1 MKIIALMALIIIIIG
16 IFERKKHNKN
26 LNHIPSI
33 IHVNG
38 IRGKSSTTRLISAAL
53 RAGGLKV
60 LAKTTGSAARIIY
73 PDQSEKEIIRH
84 GPPSI
89 SEQKK
94 IVQLAVEE
102 EVDVL
107 VIECMAVSPEIQ
119 WSSENLFLNA
129 DYMIITNVRNDHLDK
144 MGNNLLEIAETIS
157 LSLPYN
163 SNVISSEKKLAS
175 FIKEKSEMRNN
186 QYSSTNNIT
195 ISKEELQLFE
205 KEVFADNIACA
216 IKTAQYFNIDRKTA
230 LKGMFSVTEDPG
242 SLKYYLLKEKNR
254 NIIFINAFAAN
265 DRDSTEIIWNR
276 VSKNFD
282 NLPVENASIY
292 ALINHR
298 SDRGFRLKE
307 FAEFLTKKNRF
318 NAYLLSGAL
327 KFRQRRLLK
336 KNLNSQKNILNLNL
350 SIFVLNKFNKL
361 SNYFNNLESNKDL
374 IIFGCGNIHGDAEII
389 SKFFAESGVEIKC

>member
-26 LNHIPSI
+26 LHNIPSI

-53 RAGGLKV
+53 RSDGLKV

-163 SNVISSEKKLAS
+163 SNVISSEKKLARL
-175 FIKEKSEMRNN
+175 IKEKSEMRNN
-186 QYSSTNNIT
+186 QYSSTDNIT

-216 IKTAQYFNIDRKTA
+216 IKTAQCFNIDRKTA
-230 LKGMFSVTEDPG
+230 LKGMFSATEDPG

-336 KNLNSQKNILNLNL
+336 KILNSQKNILNLNL
-350 SIFVLNKFNKL
+350 SIFALNKFNKL
-361 SNYFNNLESNKDL
+361 SNYFNNLESNEDL

-389 SKFFAESGVEIKC
+389 SKFFSESGVEIKC

>member
-1 MKIIALMALIIIIIG
+1 MKIIALITLIIIIIG
-16 IFERKKHNKN
+16 FFERKHHNKN
-26 LNHIPSI
+26 LNNIPSI

-38 IRGKSSTTRLISAAL
+38 IRGKSSTTRLIAAAL

-94 IVQLAVEE
+94 IVQLAVKEK
-102 EVDVL
+102 VDVL

-129 DYMIITNVRNDHLDK
+129 DYMIITNIRNDHLDK
-144 MGNNLLEIAETIS
+144 MGNNLFEIAETIS

-163 SNVISSEKKLAS
+163 ANVISSEKKLS
-175 FIKEKSEMRNN
+175 SLIKEKSEMRNN
-186 QYSSTNNIT
+186 KYFTTNDIT
-195 ISKEELQLFE
+195 FTEEDLQHFE
-205 KEVFADNIACA
+205 KEVFADNVACA
-216 IKTAQYFNIDRKTA
+216 VKTADHFNIDRETA
-230 LKGMFSVTEDPG
+230 LKGMYSVTEDPG
-242 SLKYYLLKEKNR
+242 SLKYYLLKKKKR

-282 NLPVENASIY
+282 SFSVKNPSIY

-298 SDRGFRLKE
+298 SDRAFRLKE
-307 FAEFLTKKNRF
+307 FAEFLTKENRF

-327 KFRQRRLLK
+327 KFRQRRLLNK
-336 KNLNSQKNILNLNL
+336 HLNSKKNILNLNL
-350 SIFVLNKFNKL
+350 SIFVLNKFDQL
-361 SNYFNNLESNKDL
+361 SHYFDNLERNKDL

-389 SKFFAESGVEIKC
+389 SEFFAESGVEIKC

>member
-16 IFERKKHNKN
+16 IFERKIHNKN
-26 LNHIPSI
+26 LHNIPSI

-53 RAGGLKV
+53 RSGGLKV

-129 DYMIITNVRNDHLDK
+129 DYMIITNIRNDHLDK

-163 SNVISSEKKLAS
+163 SNVISSEKKLARL
-175 FIKEKSEMRNN
+175 IKEKSEMRNN
-186 QYSSTNNIT
+186 QYSSTDNIT

-216 IKTAQYFNIDRKTA
+216 IKTAQCFNIDRKTA
-230 LKGMFSVTEDPG
+230 LKGMFSATEDPG

-336 KNLNSQKNILNLNL
+336 KILNSQKNILNLNL
-350 SIFVLNKFNKL
+350 SIFALNKFNKL
-361 SNYFNNLESNKDL
+361 SNYFNNLESNEDL

-389 SKFFAESGVEIKC
+389 SKFFSESGVEIKC

>member
-1 MKIIALMALIIIIIG
+1 MEIIVFLALIIIIIG
-16 IFERKKHNKN
+16 IFERKTHKKN
-26 LNHIPSI
+26 LNNIPSI

-38 IRGKSSTTRLISAAL
+38 IRGKSSTTRLIAAVL

-73 PDQSEKEIIRH
+73 PDQSEREIIRH

-94 IVQLAVEE
+94 IVQLAVKEN
-102 EVDVL
+102 VDVL

-129 DYMIITNVRNDHLDK
+129 DYMVITNIRNDHLDK
-144 MGNNLLEIAETIS
+144 MGNNLSEIAETIC

-163 SNVISSEKKLAS
+163 SNVISSEKNLEPL
-175 FIKEKSEMRNN
+175 IKEKAQMKKN
-186 QYSSTNNIT
+186 QYSNTDNIT
-195 ISKEELQLFE
+195 FSKKELRPFE
-205 KEVFADNIACA
+205 KEVFTDNIACA
-216 IKTAQYFNIDRKTA
+216 IKIAQHFKIDRKSA
-230 LKGMFSVTEDPG
+230 LKGMYSVTEDPG
-242 SLKYYLLKEKNR
+242 SLKYYLLKGKDR

-265 DRDSTEIIWNR
+265 DPESTEIIWNR
-276 VSKNFD
+276 VSENFD
-282 NLPVENASIY
+282 TLPVQNPRVY

-307 FAEFLTKKNRF
+307 FADFLTKKNRF

-327 KFRQRRLLK
+327 KFRQQRLL
-336 KNLNSQKNILNLNL
+336 QKSLKTEKDISKLNL

-361 SNYFNNLESNKDL
+361 SNYFNNLEKGKDL

-389 SKFFAESGVEIKC
+389 SEFFAESGVEIKC

>member
-26 LNHIPSI
+26 LHNIPSI

-53 RAGGLKV
+53 RSGGLKV

-163 SNVISSEKKLAS
+163 SNVISSEKKLARL
-175 FIKEKSEMRNN
+175 IKEKSEMRNN
-186 QYSSTNNIT
+186 QYSSTDNIT

-216 IKTAQYFNIDRKTA
+216 IKTAQCFNIDRKTA
-230 LKGMFSVTEDPG
+230 LKGMFSATEDPG

-336 KNLNSQKNILNLNL
+336 KILNSQKNILNLNL
-350 SIFVLNKFNKL
+350 SIFALNKFNKL
-361 SNYFNNLESNKDL
+361 SNYFNNLESNEDL

-389 SKFFAESGVEIKC
+389 SKFFSESGVEIKC